1 MKVAAKTIQGLAKL
15 VTGDS
20 KLTPYKSGPALVV
33 FFNGYGSNDV
43 YPRGGGFPS
52 RWQYAE
58 TKLSELNG
66 GATMRSL
73 ICRILDLR
81 EYIDTNLDPNAAA
94 EYLNKYLK
102 FDGFEAVREGNC
114 FRIRS
119 LSGQDVALEVPYS
132 EPTELTHF
140 LIDEHAQKCQKK
152 IDEEDYSGAITNARA
167 LAESVLINIES
178 ELNPDAGEYNGDL
191 VQLFRRVQK
200 LLNLDPARKDIS
212 EPLKQVLSGLN
223 SIVNGL
229 AAMRNKMSDSHA
241 AVYRADRHHA
251 KLAVNA
257 AKTLCD
263 FMFETK
269 TYQQKHGFVKSAVQK
284 KRGEHAALGS

>member
-1 MKVAAKTIQGLAKL
+1 MKLATKTIKGLAKL
-15 VTGDS
+15 VTGDAN
-20 KLTPYKSGPALVV
+20 LTPYKSGPALVE
-33 FFNGYGSNDV
+33 FFNAYGGNDV

-58 TKLSELNG
+58 TKLFELNG
-66 GATMRSL
+66 NTAMRSL
-73 ICRILDLR
+73 ICQILDPR
-81 EYIDTNLDPNAAA
+81 EYIDTDRDPNSAA
-94 EYLNKYLK
+94 EYLNRYLK
-102 FDGFEAVREGNC
+102 FDGFEVIREGDR
-114 FRIRS
+114 FKIRS
-119 LSGQDVALEVPYS
+119 LTGQDVALEVPYA

-140 LIDEHAQKCQKK
+140 LIDEHVQKCQKK

-178 ELNPDAGEYNGDL
+178 ELNPTAGDYNGDL
-191 VQLFRRVQK
+191 VQLFRRVQR
-200 LLNLDPARKDIS
+200 LLNLDPSRKDIS
-212 EPLKQVLSGLN
+212 ESLKQVLSGLN

-241 AVYRADRHHA
+241 ATYRADRHHA

-263 FMFETK
+263 FLFETK
-269 TYQQKHGFVKSAVQK
+269 TYQQKRGALKPPAIEGVK
-284 KRGEHAALGS
+284 